1 MPNALLA
8 ILDIELPIIQA
19 PMAGTSTVALAAA
32 VSNAG
37 GLGSLGLGNCNV
49 EQAREQIQQ
58 LKQATAKPFNIN
70 FFCHQ
75 PAVADAAREQKW
87 LNLLQPYFAEFSAKP
102 PSYIDAGN
110 PSFIDNQAM
119 LDMLLEERPP
129 VVSFHFGLPSTAF
142 IQALKQAD
150 IKLLACATNVTE
162 AKAIE
167 AAGLHGVIAQGYE
180 AGGHRGVFNP
190 EQDVR
195 LGLFSLLQLLNRECT
210 LPIIAAGGIMHG
222 QAIAQVMQMGASA
235 AQLGTAFILCPESAA
250 NQAYRTQLKSSRA
263 YKTDVTAVISGRPAR
278 GLVNRFHT
286 ELADKQALIP
296 AYPTTY
302 SAGKALYAAASQQEC
317 YDFAPF
323 WAGQSAPL
331 ARELPAAELVAK
343 LVAELQ
349 QASATYA
356 E

>member
-1 MPNALLA
+1 MLNALLTELGIA
-8 ILDIELPIIQA
+8 LPIIQA

-49 EQAREQIQQ
+49 DQAREQIQQ
-58 LKQATAKPFNIN
+58 LKHATSKPFNIN

-75 PAVADAAREQKW
+75 PAVVDTAREQEW
-87 LNLLQPYFAEFSAKP
+87 LNLLQPYFAEFSAQP
-102 PSYIDAGN
+102 PRQLDAGN

-119 LDMLLEERPP
+119 LEMLLEERPA
-129 VVSFHFGLPSTAF
+129 VVSFHFGLPNTAF
-142 IQALKQAD
+142 IQALKQAG
-150 IKLLACATNVTE
+150 IKLLGCATYIIE

-167 AAGLHGVIAQGYE
+167 AAGLHAIIAQGYE

-190 EQDVR
+190 KHDVK
-195 LGLFSLLQLLNRECT
+195 LGLFSLLQLLSKECT

-222 QAIAQVMQMGASA
+222 QAIAQVMSMGASA

-250 NQAYRTQLKSSRA
+250 NPAYRAQLKSSRA
-263 YKTDVTAVISGRPAR
+263 YNTDVTAVISGRPAR

-302 SAGKALYAAASQQEC
+302 SAGKALHAAASQQQC
-317 YDFAPF
+317 HDFAPY

-331 ARELPAAELVAK
+331 ARELPAAELLAK
-343 LVAELQ
+343 LAAELQ
-349 QASATYA
+349 QARTINV
-356 E
+356 

>member
-1 MPNALLA
+1 MPSVLLT
-8 ILDIELPIIQA
+8 ELGIQFPIIQA

-49 EQAREQIQQ
+49 DQAREQIQQ
-58 LKQATAKPFNIN
+58 LKHATSKPFNIN

-75 PAVADAAREQKW
+75 PAVADTAREQEW
-87 LNLLQPYFAEFSAKP
+87 LNLLQPYFAEFSVQP
-102 PSYIDAGN
+102 PNQLDTGN

-119 LDMLLEERPP
+119 LDMLLEERPA
-129 VVSFHFGLPSTAF
+129 VVSFHFGLPNTAF
-142 IQALKQAD
+142 IQALKQAG
-150 IKLLACATNVTE
+150 IKLLGCATNVTE

-167 AAGLHGVIAQGYE
+167 ATGLHAIIAQGYE

-190 EQDVR
+190 KHDVK
-195 LGLFSLLQLLNRECT
+195 LGLFSLLQLLSKECT

-250 NQAYRTQLKSSRA
+250 NQAYRAQLKSSRA
-263 YKTDVTAVISGRPAR
+263 YNTDVTAVISGRPAR

-286 ELADKQALIP
+286 EFADKQALIP

-302 SAGKALYAAASQQEC
+302 SAGKALYAAASQQQC

-343 LVAELQ
+343 LATELQ
-349 QASATYA
+349 NASIANA
-356 E
+356 

>member
-1 MPNALLA
+1 MPNALL
-8 ILDIELPIIQA
+8 IELGIQFPIIQA

-37 GLGSLGLGNCNV
+37 GLGSLGLGIYAV

-75 PAVADAAREQKW
+75 AAVADAKREQAW
-87 LNLLQPYFAEFSAKP
+87 LDVLQPYFAEFCAQP
-102 PSYIDAGN
+102 PTQLNPGP

-119 LDMLLEERPP
+119 LEMLLDERPP

-142 IQALKQAD
+142 IQALKQAG
-150 IKLLACATNVTE
+150 IKLLACATNLAE

-167 AAGLHGVIAQGYE
+167 DAGLHGIIAQGYE
-180 AGGHRGVFNP
+180 AGGHRGVFDP
-190 EQDVR
+190 TQDVK
-195 LGLFSLLQLLNRECT
+195 LGLFGLLQLLSKKCQ

-222 QAIAQVMQMGASA
+222 QAIAQVMNMGASA
-235 AQLGTAFILCPESAA
+235 AQMGTAFILCPESAA
-250 NQAYRTQLKSSRA
+250 NPAYREQLKSARA

-278 GLVNRFHT
+278 GLVNRFHS
-286 ELADKQALIP
+286 ELSDKQALLP

-302 SAGKALYAAASQQEC
+302 SASKALYAAASQQDC

-331 ARELPAAELVAK
+331 AREMPAADLVN
-343 LVAELQ
+343 LL
-349 QASATYA
+349 ATEWKNDSIYSF
-356 E
+356 